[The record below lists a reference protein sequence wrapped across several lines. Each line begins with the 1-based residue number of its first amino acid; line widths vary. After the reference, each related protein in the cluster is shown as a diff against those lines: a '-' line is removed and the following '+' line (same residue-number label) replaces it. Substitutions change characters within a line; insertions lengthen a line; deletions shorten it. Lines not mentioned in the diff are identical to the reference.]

1 MFLISEIKEKH
12 ARYMYIA
19 WCHLDQ
25 EYQGMELGR
34 TLFCLKESIRS
45 RCDRWSLTGSI

>member
-12 ARYMYIA
+12 ARYMYIT

-25 EYQGMELGR
+25 EATKSTRE
-34 TLFCLKESIRS
+34 
-45 RCDRWSLTGSI
+45 WN